1 MRILVT
7 GGSGRVGR
15 FVVRELV
22 AAGHEVTSLDFSVA
36 QPIAGVRHMTGD
48 VSRFEDIHGALAY
61 GRAEAVVHLAAWSD
75 PGIVA
80 DTRTYRDNVAG
91 AFNVL
96 EAAHGL
102 GLRRVILA
110 SSAQVY
116 GFAGQGPLYAPVDED
131 HPLRPL
137 NAYGLAKIASEQA
150 GAYFAAQKGLNVLS
164 FRIMGA
170 RDPADLPAEI
180 ESAAADPKGGRF
192 LLWTRS
198 DARDI
203 ALACRLALE
212 LETVPSGDYNITGA
226 VNLMEEDAAELVARW
241 CPEAEIRPGLQGAV
255 SPMRIDRAR
264 LAFGYRPRFDWTRS
278 RKPV

>member
-15 FVVRELV
+15 FVVREL
-22 AAGHEVTSLDFSVA
+22 ASAGHEVTSLDFSVS
-36 QPIAGVRHMTGD
+36 QRIAGVRHMTGD

-61 GRAEAVVHLAAWSD
+61 ARAEAVVHLAAWSD

-102 GLRRVILA
+102 GLKRVILA

-116 GFAGQGPLYAPVDED
+116 GFAGQGPLYAPVDEE

-137 NAYGLAKIASEQA
+137 NSYALAKIASEQA
-150 GAYFAAQKGLNVLS
+150 GAYFATQKGLNVLS

-170 RDPADLPAEI
+170 RDPADLPAEMDT
-180 ESAAADPKGGRF
+180 AAADPEGGRF

-198 DARDI
+198 DGRDI

-212 LETVPSGDYNITGA
+212 ADAVPSGVYNITGA
-226 VNLMEEDAAELVARW
+226 VNLMEEDAAALVARW
-241 CPEAEIRPGLQGAV
+241 CPEAEIRPGLKGAI
-255 SPMRIDRAR
+255 SPMSIEKAR
-264 LAFGYRPRFDWTRS
+264 NAFGYQPRYNWTRN
-278 RKPV
+278 RRPE